1 MVSRPEVG
9 QLHILDGA
17 AVGSPLARV
26 APLRPPRISTER
38 LMGNRREIILQ
49 HGVDEYR
56 LRITSTGKLILTK

>member
-1 MVSRPEVG
+1 MVSRPDVG
-9 QLHILDGA
+9 QLRILDGA
-17 AVGSPLARV
+17 PVGSPPTRV

-38 LMGNRREIILQ
+38 LMGNRREIILE